1 MIVDVGVKDEE
12 EGDDADEEEGVKK
25 NAVDVVLLEERW
37 ASLRISKQLVLA
49 SGGTAAIHGA
59 GSSFLYGCGPTS
71 GALSHPWSFVES
83 LRCAGST
90 TPAVYETHPH

>member
-37 ASLRISKQLVLA
+37 ASLL
-49 SGGTAAIHGA
+49 
-59 GSSFLYGCGPTS
+59 
-71 GALSHPWSFVES
+71 
-83 LRCAGST
+83 
-90 TPAVYETHPH
+90 